1 MRISDWSSDVCSSD
15 LTPRAVASEQI
26 FARDLPR
33 IAGRDILDDEANAGL
48 ANARKPCAQTKAHLD
63 RGTRRHRL
71 AQRRLEMWL
80 HKADIG
86 GPGKW
91 IRRLG
96 LDDATQQHT
105 GGIPR
110 SEARRVGKEG

>member
-48 ANARKPCAQTKAHLD
+48 ANARKPCAQTKDHLD

-71 AQRRLEMWL
+71 APHRLEMWL
-80 HKADIG
+80 PKADLG
-86 GPGKW
+86 GPGKR

-96 LDDATQQHT
+96 RCDATHKN
-105 GGIPR
+105 GR
-110 SEARRVGKEG
+110 AARTAREWQT

>member
-48 ANARKPCAQTKAHLD
+48 ANARKPCAQTKAHLA
-63 RGTRRHRL
+63 RGTRRHPL

-80 HKADIG
+80 PKADKIG
-86 GPGKW
+86 RASWRESGWQYVSISVVAVSLQKKTY
-91 IRRLG
+91 I
-96 LDDATQQHT
+96 QQT
-105 GGIPR
+105 T
-110 SEARRVGKEG
+110 KQ